1 MWGAIAAVGAS
12 VASSLLSKKPPKGPS
27 ATKMGAFDWDDLYDY
42 SSDRKEDQQE
52 WTEEQYAAL
61 SEQLDG
67 LISGQVSSADF
78 LTQYGETLGGQGL
91 AMIDQGQAY
100 SPLNDMY
107 IQGVQDYG
115 SQQAMADQYARSM
128 ADTYMQAERA
138 REAAS
143 ANLTSFGI
151 DPSQLR
157 SGALDQSARIQTAAA
172 AVANAT
178 NSRSE
183 RELQSINLAGQGA
196 QMGQGMLQAGSGL
209 YGTGGNLISNA
220 GNMYG
225 MAGNSAI
232 NKVNTG
238 ANLLGTELTWQNNQM
253 AALQG
258 KGQAVSG
265 SFGSQLAS
273 GESRY
278 NQMANNTGMFL
289 NTVGSIMASNA
300 GGGGGGG
307 AAAAG

>member
-1 MWGAIAAVGAS
+1 MCGGGGLIGGFSNVLFG
-12 VASSLLSKKPPKGPS
+12 KPDAPKGIS
-27 ATKMGAFDWDDLYDY
+27 ANKMGAKDWRDMYDY
-42 SSDRKEDQQE
+42 SSDMQEDQQE

-67 LISGQVSSADF
+67 LISGQISSADF

-115 SQQAMADQYARSM
+115 SQQGLADQYARSM

-196 QMGQGMLQAGSGL
+196 QMGQGMLQAGSGI
-209 YGTGGNLISNA
+209 YGTGGSLISNA
-220 GNMYG
+220 GSMYG
-225 MAGNSAI
+225 MAGNSAT

-238 ANLLGTELTWQNNQM
+238 ANLLGTGLTWQNNQM

-258 KGQAVSG
+258 KGQALTG
-265 SFGSQLAS
+265 AFNTQLAS
-273 GESRY
+273 KESLY
-278 NQMANNTGMFL
+278 NQQANNTGMLL
-289 NTVGSIMASNA
+289 NTASSIA
-300 GGGGGGG
+300 G
-307 AAAAG
+307 AVSKPTTTTTT